1 MAIIYNS
8 KNKKI
13 MNLIDRVSSP
23 TPKFFK
29 TIRNIGI
36 VLAAVSGAILTAPV
50 AMPVIVVQIA
60 TYLAI
65 ASTVAS
71 AISQAA
77 VEGE

>member
-1 MAIIYNS
+1 M
-8 KNKKI
+8 I
-13 MNLIDRVSSP
+13 MNLIDRVASP

-29 TIRNIGI
+29 AVRNIGI
-36 VLAAVSGAILTAPV
+36 VLAAVSGAILTAPI

-65 ASTVAS
+65 AGTVAS
-71 AISQAA
+71 AISQTA